1 MKKQNENNR
10 AESSSGSQMA
20 PDPKNVSEMLEW
32 LYAIHLAS
40 GTDVENKVK
49 SLTSGFHEPTLR
61 QIANEAAHAVKESST
76 NFSSRRKAYQK
87 KELETPYERAEK
99 LKKQRLRSISKM
111 KYTDSVH
118 FLTPKGQQTDLA
130 LDAFVGMSGV
140 LNTPAKRKLLSD
152 FEDTAKTLA
161 KEQVKTLETR
171 ISLELENGTFSP
183 AEMAEARAHLEHA
196 EELVRKDTEQYSISN
211 EAAALQEIFD
221 LACVYI
227 LKYAANEDL
236 SKYRDP
242 ATLKFL
248 WNLQSTAVDNAVL
261 STHAEDYKTR
271 AHGVASGTPARVAMR
286 QFELDVIKYEW
297 FISLISDRATI
308 PSQTKQFKNLLVSK
322 LESLLETRDSH
333 LRNLVAADADILQGK
348 KSKFDFY
355 KFHLPLGAVAP
366 PQAPALH
373 FIDGSRPGEES
384 PQEDPEQYVRA
395 MGTKGSRPLSGK
407 PDSKCTGESRKE
419 RYSSETTIKHKY
431 EPPQSEDEG
440 ESSGKD
446 TQDTKS
452 NSRKAKQPRSNSPPP
467 SRRASER
474 NKDKG
479 GGARPA
485 DPDFVRLIGDLTQ
498 QLKKANDHSRGPQA
512 PKEDQNK
519 RRKMEVRAP
528 DNACRSFLAGKACD
542 KDRCGGVHGKYSKT
556 WKGKASTLCES
567 EVKGFP
573 CPFLWTKNGCF
584 GRHTAKND

>member
-1 MKKQNENNR
+1 
-10 AESSSGSQMA
+10 MA
-20 PDPKNVSEMLEW
+20 PDPKNVSGMLEW

-49 SLTSGFHEPTLR
+49 SLTSGFHEPLLRTL
-61 QIANEAAHAVKESST
+61 ANEAAHAVKESSI

-99 LKKQRLRSISKM
+99 LKKRRLRTVSKM
-111 KYTDSVH
+111 NYRDSVH

-297 FISLISDRATI
+297 FISLISDRVTI
-308 PSQTKQFKNLLVSK
+308 PSQTKHFKNLLVSK

-333 LRNLVAADADILQGK
+333 LRNLVAADAAIRQ
-348 KSKFDFY
+348 
-355 KFHLPLGAVAP
+355 
-366 PQAPALH
+366 
-373 FIDGSRPGEES
+373 
-384 PQEDPEQYVRA
+384 
-395 MGTKGSRPLSGK
+395 GTK
-407 PDSKCTGESRKE
+407 
-419 RYSSETTIKHKY
+419 
-431 EPPQSEDEG
+431 
-440 ESSGKD
+440 
-446 TQDTKS
+446 
-452 NSRKAKQPRSNSPPP
+452 
-467 SRRASER
+467 
-474 NKDKG
+474 
-479 GGARPA
+479 
-485 DPDFVRLIGDLTQ
+485 
-498 QLKKANDHSRGPQA
+498 
-512 PKEDQNK
+512 
-519 RRKMEVRAP
+519 
-528 DNACRSFLAGKACD
+528 
-542 KDRCGGVHGKYSKT
+542 
-556 WKGKASTLCES
+556 
-567 EVKGFP
+567 
-573 CPFLWTKNGCF
+573 
-584 GRHTAKND
+584 